1 VDRSRLKVL
10 YISRGYTVHDR
21 RFLASFA
28 GRGWNTSYLP
38 LLDERLEYSPLPDD
52 ITKLEWDTEAREPLS
67 SADWKNREQNLRRL
81 LGEVAPDVVIAGP
94 IQSGAYLAA
103 LAGAHPLVAVSW
115 GTDILVDADRTPE
128 MQKVTAETLSR
139 SAAAFGDCRA
149 VREAIK
155 RHSALNDQQ
164 IVTFPWGI
172 DLDRFTPGESSLD
185 LRQRLGWNGNEIYIS
200 TRTWEPVYAIDVL
213 VEAFALVHEENPD
226 ARLALLGDGSQEDA
240 IRTLIKEHDLE
251 SEVHAPGRVSH
262 ALLPDYFRTANVY
275 VSSALS
281 DGTSVSLL
289 EAMATGLPVVVS
301 DSYGNL
307 EWVEPGTNGELARP
321 GDPESLADA
330 MLAVASDPMGV
341 ARMRAANI
349 AAARSR
355 ADWTRNFPLLAK
367 KVESLASG

>member
-1 VDRSRLKVL
+1 MDRSRLKVL

-21 RFLASFA
+21 RFLASFV
-28 GRGWNTSYLP
+28 GRGWSTSYLP
-38 LLDERLEYSPLPDD
+38 LLDERLEYSPVPDGV
-52 ITKLEWDTEAREPLS
+52 TKLEWDSEAHDPLS
-67 SADWKNREQNLRRL
+67 ASDWKDREQNLRRIL
-81 LGEVAPDVVIAGP
+81 SELRPNVVIAGP
-94 IQSGAYLAA
+94 IQSAAYLAA
-103 LAGAHPLVAVSW
+103 LAGAPRLVAVSW

-128 MQKVTAETLSR
+128 MQKVTAETLAR
-139 SAAAFGDCRA
+139 SSAAFGDCRA

-155 RHSALNDQQ
+155 RHSTLKDQE

-172 DLDRFTPGESSLD
+172 DLDRFSPGESSLD
-185 LRQRLGWNGNEIYIS
+185 LRQRMGWNGNDIYIS
-200 TRTWEPVYAIDVL
+200 TRTWEPVYAVDVL
-213 VEAFALVHEENPD
+213 IEAFAIVHQENPE

-240 IRTLIKEHDLE
+240 IRALIHEHNLE
-251 SEVHAPGRVSH
+251 SVVHAPGRVSH
-262 ALLPDYFRTANVY
+262 TLLPDYFRTANVY

-330 MLAVASDPMGV
+330 MLVVASDPMNV

-349 AAARSR
+349 AVARSR
-355 ADWTRNFPLLAK
+355 ADWSRNFPLLAK
-367 KVESLASG
+367 KVEALAAS

>member
-1 VDRSRLKVL
+1 M
-10 YISRGYTVHDR
+10 
-21 RFLASFA
+21 A
-28 GRGWNTSYLP
+28 RGWNTNYLP
-38 LLDERLEYSPLPDD
+38 LLDERLEYSPLPDGVTRLD
-52 ITKLEWDTEAREPLS
+52 WDSEAHEPLT
-67 SADWKNREQNLRRL
+67 SADWKDREQNLRRIL
-81 LGEVAPDVVIAGP
+81 SDVRPDVVIAGP
-94 IQSGAYLAA
+94 IQSAAYLAA
-103 LAGAHPLVAVSW
+103 LAGAPRLVAVSW

-128 MQKVTAETLSR
+128 MQRVTAETLAR

-155 RHSALNDQQ
+155 RHSTLKDQE

-172 DLDRFTPGESSLD
+172 DLDRFSPGESSLD
-185 LRQRLGWNGNEIYIS
+185 LRQRMGWNGNEIYIS
-200 TRTWEPVYAIDVL
+200 TRTWEPVYAVDVL
-213 VEAFALVHEENPD
+213 IEAFAIVHGENPE

-240 IRTLIKEHDLE
+240 IRASIHEHNLE
-251 SEVHAPGRVSH
+251 SVVHAPGRVSH
-262 ALLPDYFRTANVY
+262 TLLPDYFRTANVY

-330 MLAVASDPMGV
+330 MLVVASDPMNV

-349 AAARSR
+349 AVARSR
-355 ADWTRNFPLLAK
+355 ADWSRNFPLLAK
-367 KVESLASG
+367 KVEALAAS